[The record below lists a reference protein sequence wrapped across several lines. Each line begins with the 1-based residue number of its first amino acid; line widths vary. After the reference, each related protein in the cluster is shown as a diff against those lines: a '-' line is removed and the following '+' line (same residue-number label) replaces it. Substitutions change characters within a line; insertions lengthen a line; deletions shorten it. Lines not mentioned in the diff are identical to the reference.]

1 MTPAT
6 LDQPTAAEPLSAYE
20 LERGK
25 PTPSRNHTIAQQNLG
40 LEFAKDRRFFPHP
53 ELTLRLPDG
62 DLTPDISIFPRV
74 PVDWDHDESQVAE
87 PPLLVVEIL
96 SPHQGMEPVM
106 DKLDRYFA
114 HGVQSCWI
122 VTPFLKTISIITAD
136 RARRTFDRGE
146 AIDPAI
152 GITANVDAVFA

>member
-1 MTPAT
+1 M
-6 LDQPTAAEPLSAYE
+6 
-20 LERGK
+20 
-25 PTPSRNHTIAQQNLG
+25 PSRNHAIAQLKLG
-40 LEFAKDRRFFPHP
+40 AEFLKDGRFLPHP

-62 DLTPDISIFPRV
+62 DLVPDISVFPRV
-74 PVDWDHDESQVAE
+74 PTDWDHDESKVAE

-96 SPHQGMEPVM
+96 SPQQGMEPVM
-106 DKLDRYFA
+106 EKLDRYFA
-114 HGVQSCWI
+114 HGVKSCWI
-122 VTPFLKTISIITAD
+122 VMPYLKTISIVTAD